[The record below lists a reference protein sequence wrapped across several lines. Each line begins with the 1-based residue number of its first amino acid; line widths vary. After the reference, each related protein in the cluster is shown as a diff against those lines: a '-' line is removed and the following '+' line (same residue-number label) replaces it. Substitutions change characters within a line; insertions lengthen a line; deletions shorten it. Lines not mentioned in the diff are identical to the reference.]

1 MNNID
6 DFAKEIASDIPKED
20 GTYAFDIGLI
30 MIIASIV
37 INVVKL
43 LIKCNIFGRKIE
55 DRVKNPGTIDKIL
68 LGRAIKKELPEEY
81 LHLKESIKES
91 ILIKVQ
97 SLPKDKIYAIIKEAE
112 NAR

>member
-20 GTYAFDIGLI
+20 GTYAFDVGLI

-81 LHLKESIKES
+81 LHLKENIKES
-91 ILIKVQ
+91 ILTKVQ
-97 SLPKDKIYAIIKEAE
+97 SLSKDKVYAIIKEAE